1 MNNNPTFFDVLVIG
15 GGHAGCE
22 AALAPA
28 RMGLETALVT
38 FSLAAAGR
46 MSCNPSIG
54 GIAKSHMVFELD
66 ALGGE
71 MALNTDCTG
80 LQFRVLNRRKGP
92 AVQANRVQCDKPAY
106 AARMA
111 AVLANTPHLT
121 VLEDA
126 VDDIDVRSGRIVGVH
141 CRKRGKI
148 GAKRVILTAGT
159 FLRGRVF
166 IGKTAVPSG
175 RLGEPSEEALSL
187 RLRDAGIAMDRLKTG
202 TPPRLHKD
210 SIHYDRMDLQP
221 GEDPPPFFSRY
232 CRERAGMFHVEPGEA
247 GSGGSEGVPRG
258 TSGEG
263 GDGFVPR
270 GTAASPA
277 RSDPVSRGTSPCPS
291 PPPLPGPGARENLPP
306 FAPWVP
312 GSDPMPCH
320 LTHTNA
326 RTIGIIREHLEDSAL
341 YGGMIEGVG
350 ARYCPSI
357 EDKVVKFASHDDH
370 HVFVEPEG
378 RSVPEV
384 YPNGTSNSLPPD
396 IQEEMIHSIQG
407 LEDAVFLAPGYAI
420 EYDYFDPT
428 QLHHTLESKVIG
440 GLFLAGQVNGTTGYE
455 EAAAQGIMAGINAAL
470 QLLGKKEIVFR
481 RHEAYIGV
489 LIDDLVTKGTNE
501 PYRMFTSRAEH
512 RLLLRQ
518 DNAAFRMLEAARHAG
533 IRAKE
538 DLNAI
543 AVRQQAVLD
552 ELERLSRITKDGS
565 TLAQWIKR
573 PDETYESVAGQGGLP
588 EEVRRQV
595 EFSLKYE
602 GYIEREWRQAEKAE
616 QMERQKIPEG
626 LDYAALTA
634 LRYETR
640 EKLSQIRPRTLRE
653 AARVSG
659 VTPADISILSVWLKA
674 HPGGRD

>member
-1 MNNNPTFFDVLVIG
+1 MTPLSFDVLVIG

-106 AARMA
+106 SARMA
-111 AVLANTPHLT
+111 AVLAHTPHLT

-126 VDDIDVRSGRIVGVH
+126 VEDIELQNGRITGVF
-141 CRKRGKI
+141 CQNRGLVR
-148 GAKRVILTAGT
+148 AQRVILTAGT

-166 IGKTAVPSG
+166 IGKTAIPSG
-175 RLGEPSEEALSL
+175 RLGEPSEEHLSL
-187 RLRDAGIAMDRLKTG
+187 RLKDAGLRMDRLKTG

-210 SIHYDRMDLQP
+210 SIHYEWMALQP
-221 GEDPPPFFSRY
+221 GEDPPPFFSRH
-232 CRERAGMFHVEPGEA
+232 CREHAGMFHVEPSEGRK
-247 GSGGSEGVPRG
+247 GGSEGVPRG
-258 TSGEG
+258 TFPTSPPCP
-263 GDGFVPR
+263 VPR
-270 GTAASPA
+270 GTSEA
-277 RSDPVSRGTSPCPS
+277 SPCP
-291 PPPLPGPGARENLPP
+291 PLPASSLSNNALPP
-306 FAPWVP
+306 FAPWIP

-326 RTIGIIREHLEDSAL
+326 RTIGIIRDHLEDSAL
-341 YGGMIEGVG
+341 YGGLIEGVG

-357 EDKVVKFASHDDH
+357 EDKVVKFASHNDH

-378 RSVPEV
+378 RSVLEV
-384 YPNGTSNSLPPD
+384 YPNGTSNSLPLE
-396 IQEEMIHSIQG
+396 IQQDMIHSIQG

-518 DNAAFRMLEAARHAG
+518 DNAAFRMLEAARHVG
-533 IRAKE
+533 IRSQA
-538 DLNAI
+538 DLDQIQA
-543 AVRQQAVLD
+543 RQQAIQD
-552 ELERLSRITKDGS
+552 ELERLYHTTKDGS
-565 TLAQWIKR
+565 TLAQWVKR
-573 PDETYESVAGQGGLP
+573 PDETYESVVGNSPLP
-588 EEVRRQV
+588 EEVQRQV

-602 GYIEREWRQAEKAE
+602 GYIEREWRQAAKAD
-616 QMERQKIPEG
+616 QMERQKIPKW

-640 EKLSQIRPRTLRE
+640 EKLSQIRPKSLRE
-653 AARVSG
+653 ASRVSG
-659 VTPADISILSVWLKA
+659 VTPADIAILSVWLKA
-674 HPGGRD
+674 HPGGVF

>member
-1 MNNNPTFFDVLVIG
+1 MQPTSFDVLVIG

-106 AARMA
+106 SARMA

-126 VDDIDVRSGRIVGVH
+126 VEDIELQNGRITGVF
-141 CRKRGKI
+141 CKKRGLVR
-148 GAKRVILTAGT
+148 AKRVILTAGT

-166 IGKTAVPSG
+166 IGKTAIPSG
-175 RLGEPSEEALSL
+175 RLGEASEEHLSL
-187 RLRDAGIAMDRLKTG
+187 RLKNAGLRMDRLKTG

-210 SIHYDRMDLQP
+210 SIHYDRMALQP

-232 CRERAGMFHVEPGEA
+232 CREQAGMFHVEPETADRGTEN
-247 GSGGSEGVPRG
+247 VPRG
-258 TSGEG
+258 TSEESPSCP
-263 GDGFVPR
+263 VPR
-270 GTAASPA
+270 GTSHTLPL
-277 RSDPVSRGTSPCPS
+277 
-291 PPPLPGPGARENLPP
+291 PPLPGHSEWELLPP
-306 FAPWVP
+306 FSPWVP
-312 GSDPMPCH
+312 GSDPMPCY
-320 LTHTNA
+320 LSHTNA
-326 RTIGIIREHLEDSAL
+326 RTISIIREHLEDSAL
-341 YGGMIEGVG
+341 YGGLIEGVG

-384 YPNGTSNSLPPD
+384 YPNGTSNSLPLD
-396 IQEEMIHSIQG
+396 VQKDMIHSIHG

-470 QLLGKKEIVFR
+470 QLLGKREIVFK

-518 DNAAFRMLEAARHAG
+518 DNAAFRMLEAARHVE
-533 IRAKE
+533 IRSKE
-538 DLNAI
+538 DLDETQA
-543 AVRQQAVLD
+543 RQQAIQD
-552 ELERLSRITKDGS
+552 ELERLYHIIKEGS

-573 PDETYESVAGQGGLP
+573 PDETYDSVVGNSPLP
-588 EEVRRQV
+588 EEVRQQV

-602 GYIEREWRQAEKAE
+602 GYIEREWRQAAKAD

-626 LDYAALTA
+626 LDYATLTA

-640 EKLSQIRPRTLRE
+640 EKLSQIRPTNLRE

-659 VTPADISILSVWLKA
+659 VTPADIAILSVWLKA
-674 HPGGRD
+674 HPGGRL